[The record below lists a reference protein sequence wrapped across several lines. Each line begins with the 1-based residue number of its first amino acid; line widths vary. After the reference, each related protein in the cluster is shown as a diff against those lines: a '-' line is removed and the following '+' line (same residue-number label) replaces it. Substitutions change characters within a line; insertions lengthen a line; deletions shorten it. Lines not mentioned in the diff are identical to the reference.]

1 MGRQAES
8 VGAGPSAPLF
18 SVIVPVYDAGA
29 FLGQCLASL
38 DAQTCRDFEAILVD
52 DGSTDGSGVVCDAW
66 AADRAGAAV
75 LHQANQGQL
84 LARRAGIAR
93 ARGNYLV
100 FLDADDC
107 LRPDALERI
116 GAAIDETGADIVAFG
131 HCRGPEPAY
140 GRSEPLGPGIE
151 PGVLY
156 DGDRYEAV
164 REAVASGLFNSLA
177 TKAVRRTLVD
187 SGDYACWTGLR
198 HGEDL
203 FQLIPFVDAGR
214 SLCALGETLYFYREN
229 PASSTAAFRPSQVDD
244 LEVVCT
250 RLDEH
255 ARRWGGRCPAE
266 ARAMACRHGRW
277 LLAGVAAAPGSFAE
291 KAASLER
298 VRGLVARH
306 GGDLDEALGRLRP
319 DAAVPLRLLMAGRFR
334 ASLACTAVVDG
345 LYRAVQRARGRQG
358 R

>member
-1 MGRQAES
+1 MR
-8 VGAGPSAPLF
+8 PPRF
-18 SVIVPVYDAGA
+18 SVVVPVYDAAA
-29 FLGQCLASL
+29 FLGPCLASL
-38 DAQTCRDFEAILVD
+38 DAQGCRDFEAILVD
-52 DGSTDGSGVVCDAW
+52 DGSTDGSGAACDAW
-66 AADRAGAAV
+66 AADRAEAVV

-93 ARGNYLV
+93 ARGDYLV
-100 FLDADDC
+100 FLDADDA

-116 GAAIDETGADIVAFG
+116 AAAIEGTGADIVAFG

-140 GRSEPLGPGIE
+140 GRSESLGPGIE

-156 DGDRYEAV
+156 EGGAFGAV

-177 TKAVRRTLVD
+177 TKAVRRALAD
-187 SGDYACWTGLR
+187 PGDYARWTGLR

-203 FQLIPFVDAGR
+203 FQLIPFVDAAR
-214 SLCALGETLYFYREN
+214 SLFALDEALYFYREN

-244 LEVVCT
+244 LEVVCA

-277 LLAGVAAAPGSFAE
+277 LLAGVAAAPASFAE
-291 KAASLER
+291 KAESLER

-306 GGDLDEALGRLRP
+306 GGAVDEALGSLRP

-334 ASLACTAVVDG
+334 AALACAAVIDG
-345 LYRAVQRARGRQG
+345 LYRAVRRARGRQG